1 MNQSLT
7 NKEGRGSQRSV
18 CSHCIHFLFQIHIG
32 GGWSGANYRDS
43 WKSAARRPTTI

>member
-1 MNQSLT
+1 MNQTLT

-32 GGWSGANYRDS
+32 GGWSGANYQDS
-43 WKSAARRPTTI
+43 WKSAARSPTTI